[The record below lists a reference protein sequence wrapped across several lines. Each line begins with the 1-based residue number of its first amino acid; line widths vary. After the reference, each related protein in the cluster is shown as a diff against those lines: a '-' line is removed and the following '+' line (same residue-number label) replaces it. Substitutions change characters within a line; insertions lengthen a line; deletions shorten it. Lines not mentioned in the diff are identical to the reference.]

1 MRVLVTGA
9 SGFIGGYTVEALQ
22 HEGHSVVA
30 ALRNTDA
37 LLYPDPASSIERLQ
51 ADIFDG
57 DALAAAMNGCDAVVH
72 LVGIIEESPR
82 RGITFERMHHEG
94 AECVMRAARAAGID
108 RFVLM
113 SANGVRADG
122 VSRYQTSKWAA
133 EEAAGGMGFGHVTIV
148 RPSLV
153 FGDPGPTGDE
163 FATRL
168 ARTLLRP
175 FPIWPIFGD
184 GSYEMQPIDV
194 RSVATVIAQAV
205 SRTATG
211 VEIFELGG
219 PDVLPYKS
227 LLPLMAEGLGMR
239 IRPMIHQPVALI
251 RPMVRLLGPLGLLPI
266 SIDQFEMLLEGNVC
280 SDLSFKNTFNVRLL
294 PFNGQTLSYLRTR
307 S

>member
-9 SGFIGGYTVEALQ
+9 SGFIGGYTVEALL

-30 ALRNTDA
+30 ALRNKNA
-37 LLYPDPASSIERLQ
+37 LVYPEPPSTIERIE
-51 ADIFDG
+51 ADIFNE
-57 DALAAAMNGCDAVVH
+57 DALAVAMKGCDAVVH
-72 LVGIIEESPR
+72 LVGIIEELPR
-82 RGITFERMHHEG
+82 QRVTFERIHHEG
-94 AECVMRAARAAGID
+94 ALCVMRAARAAGVD

-113 SANGVRADG
+113 SANGVRPDG

-133 EEAAGGMGFGHVTIV
+133 EEAARGMGFGHVTIV

-153 FGDPGPTGDE
+153 FGDPGPTGEE

-168 ARTLLRP
+168 SRTLLRP

-184 GSYEMQPIDV
+184 GAYEMQPIDV
-194 RSVATVIAQAV
+194 RSVATVISQAI
-205 SRTATG
+205 SRAATG
-211 VEIFELGG
+211 VEVFELGG

-239 IRPMIHQPVALI
+239 TRPMIHQPIALV
-251 RPMVRLLGPLGLLPI
+251 RPVIRLLGPLGLLPI
-266 SIDQFEMLLEGNVC
+266 STDQFEMLLEGNVC
-280 SDLSFKNTFNVRLL
+280 RDLSFKNTFNVRLL
-294 PFNGQTLSYLRTR
+294 PFDGQTLSYLRTR